1 MLQQLKSMLAEVAFI
16 PFVVKVNDGSA
27 YPVPSREHAWMGSGR
42 SGLLF
47 VEDDHGSVQIIAL
60 GNVASLEILSAS

>member
-1 MLQQLKSMLAEVAFI
+1 MLEQLRSLLAEVSFI

-27 YPVPSREHAWMGSGR
+27 YPVPSREHAWLGSGR

-47 VEDDHGSVQIIAL
+47 VEDDHGSVQIVAL
-60 GNVASLEILSAS
+60 RNVASLEILPAS

>member
-1 MLQQLKSMLAEVAFI
+1 MLEQLKAMLAEMSFI

-27 YPVPSREHAWMGSGR
+27 YPVPSREYAWLGSGR

-47 VEDDHGSVQIIAL
+47 VEDDRGSVQIVAL
-60 GNVASLEILSAS
+60 RNIASLEILRAS

>member
-1 MLQQLKSMLAEVAFI
+1 MLEQLKAMLAGVSFI

-27 YPVPSREHAWMGSGR
+27 YPVPSREHAWLGSGR

-47 VEDDHGSVQIIAL
+47 VEDDRGSVQIVAL
-60 GNVASLEILSAS
+60 RNISSLEILRAS